1 VKAAQTPGGTQRAK
15 RTAKHSPRREPW
27 EESGAK
33 PQPAK
38 WAKDLWRG
46 LFSPWANFNRATAPA
61 ILAALVVSL
70 LLAGCAVGPR
80 YSRPQAPSAPEYKEI
95 PPNWKPAQPAD
106 QIARGKWW
114 EVFQDPQLNALEE
127 QVSVSNQNLKA
138 ALAQFQQ
145 ARALV
150 RLNRAD
156 LYPTVTAGAFA
167 SRNRLSLN
175 SPLTGTL
182 TNYTNLVLPSDLT
195 YEVDVFGRVRRTV
208 EAARANAQASAADLE
223 AISLSLHAELA
234 SDYFQLRTFDT
245 EEQLLNANVAAFAKA
260 LELTQNRYKGGV
272 ASGVDVAQ
280 AQTQLETTRAQ
291 AIDIMVQ
298 RQQLEHAIATLTGQP
313 ASSFSLPAS
322 PWDTPPPAIP
332 PGLPADLLERR
343 PDVASAERHIAAA
356 SAQIGVARAA
366 YFPQI
371 TLNATAGFESGSISK
386 WLDGPSGFAAAGISA
401 LVTVFDAGRR
411 RAVSEQAQA
420 AYDQAVAGYRQT
432 VLTSFQEVEDNLAAL
447 RILDDEAKTQAGA
460 VAAAQH
466 SLELS
471 NNRYK
476 GGVVTYLEVITA
488 QSTAL
493 NNQRAAVDILRRRM
507 NATVLLIKALGGGWN
522 ASSLPAVSRNASPQT
537 PGAQ

>member
-1 VKAAQTPGGTQRAK
+1 
-15 RTAKHSPRREPW
+15 
-27 EESGAK
+27 
-33 PQPAK
+33 
-38 WAKDLWRG
+38 
-46 LFSPWANFNRATAPA
+46 
-61 ILAALVVSL
+61 
-70 LLAGCAVGPR
+70 LLASVLPALLTGCAVGPR
-80 YSRPQAPSAPEYKEI
+80 YSRPQAPSAPEYKET
-95 PPNWKPAQPAD
+95 PPNWKQAQPAD

-114 EVFQDPQLNALEE
+114 EIFQEPQLNALEE
-127 QVSVSNQNLKA
+127 QVNVSNQTLKA

-156 LYPTVTAGAFA
+156 LYPTVTTGASA

-175 SPLTGTL
+175 SPLTGTQ
-182 TNYTNLVLPSDLT
+182 TNYTNLVLPADLT
-195 YEVDVFGRVRRTV
+195 YEADVFGRVRRTV

-223 AISLSLHAELA
+223 SVSLSLHAELA
-234 SDYFQLRTFDT
+234 SDYFQLRTFDA
-245 EEQLLNANVAAFAKA
+245 EEQLLNDNVTAFEKA

-272 ASGVDVAQ
+272 ASAVDVAQ

-291 AIDIMVQ
+291 AIDVMVE
-298 RQQLEHAIATLTGQP
+298 RQQFEHAIAALIGQP
-313 ASSFSLPAS
+313 ASSFSIPAS
-322 PWDTPPPAIP
+322 PWNMPPPAIP
-332 PGLPADLLERR
+332 PGLPSDLLERR

-356 SAQIGVARAA
+356 NAQIGVARAA

-401 LVTVFDAGRR
+401 LVTAFDVGRR
-411 RAVSEQAQA
+411 RAGVEQAQA
-420 AYDQAVAGYRQT
+420 VYDQTVASYRQT
-432 VLTSFQEVEDNLAAL
+432 VLTAFQEVEDNLAAL
-447 RILDDEAKTQAGA
+447 RILEDESKTQAGA
-460 VAAAQH
+460 VNAAQH
-466 SLELS
+466 SLQLS

-493 NNQRAAVDILRRRM
+493 NNQRVAVDILRRRM

-522 ASSLPAVSRNASPQT
+522 ASSLPAVSSNASPQAS
-537 PGAQ
+537 GAQ